1 MVITNFFDEMSQL
14 KIALLMA
21 AVKML
26 HDNTYTDEDP
36 RVRVEFSKTLDKIEI
51 QTVFNVIKK
60 ECPEYLEDKY
70 CYYIDIHILKD
81 RAVYFFRT
89 RENEYYAQR
98 DILYTNIM
106 EAVTDIVYLYNNFAY
121 TLGRQFRF
129 KVY

>member
-1 MVITNFFDEMSQL
+1 MQITNFFDQMGQL

-21 AVKML
+21 SVKLMT
-26 HDNTYTDEDP
+26 DNTYTDEAP
-36 RVRVEFSKTLDKIEI
+36 RVRLEFSKTSDKIKLRTI
-51 QTVFNVIKK
+51 FMVIKK
-60 ECPEYLEDKY
+60 ECPEYLQDKH

-89 RENEYYAQR
+89 KENQYYKQH

-106 EAVTDIVYLYNNFAY
+106 EAVTDIVYLYNHFAY
-121 TLGRQFRF
+121 TCGKQFRF